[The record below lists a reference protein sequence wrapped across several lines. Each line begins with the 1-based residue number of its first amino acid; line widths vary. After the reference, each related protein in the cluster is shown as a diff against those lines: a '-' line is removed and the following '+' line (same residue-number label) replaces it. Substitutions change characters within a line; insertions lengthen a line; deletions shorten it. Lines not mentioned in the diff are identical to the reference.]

1 MAFADA
7 RTVLRISCG
16 HFFLNRPTYISGRDE
31 MIDFFLNVG
40 QVEQI
45 YTVVDFYTYIK
56 GLEYLICLL
65 FFATFPIF
73 YRYIHGG
80 DNK

>member
-1 MAFADA
+1 
-7 RTVLRISCG
+7 
-16 HFFLNRPTYISGRDE
+16 

-65 FFATFPIF
+65 LFTLFPIF
-73 YRYIHGG
+73 YRYIHSNE
-80 DNK
+80 DE